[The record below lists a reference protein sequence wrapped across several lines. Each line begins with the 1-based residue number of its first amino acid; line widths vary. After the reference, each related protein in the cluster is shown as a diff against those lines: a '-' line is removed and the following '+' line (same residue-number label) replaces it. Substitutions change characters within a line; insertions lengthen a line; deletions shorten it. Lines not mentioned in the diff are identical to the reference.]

1 MFVIALIIGIP
12 AVLLFVFFPLYGPAA
27 AGFIAGLIAGGLE
40 AGAWAGLLSGVAGG
54 VLFTGGAPGSGTVI
68 RKITTIL
75 HEPVLHGILGVVL
88 NGGTLFAV
96 VYFGLLGMLGGAAGG
111 LVRRKKKRK

>member
-1 MFVIALIIGIP
+1 MFIIALVIGIL
-12 AVLLFVFFPLYGPAA
+12 AILLFAFFPVYGPAV

-54 VLFTGGAPGSGTVI
+54 VLFTSGMFKPGTVAG
-68 RKITTIL
+68 KITTVL

-96 VYFGLLGMLGGAAGG
+96 VYFGLLGMLGGVVGG
-111 LVRRKKKRK
+111 VLRRRRKGK